1 MTAAIATAI
10 ATNGL
15 AIIKP
20 NKAFTGTIAIFATVP
35 IVSKAFITPNI
46 PLATLKAANALARTT
61 KVPFKTDVAVLLSL
75 IFFKKSA
82 IFFVVSDSL
91 SANTAMLFAALSTLV
106 AFFVVS
112 VFIPRNEFMTFPVI
126 ETMESNALFML
137 SQASKK
143 AEVAAFS

>member
-1 MTAAIATAI
+1 M

-20 NKAFTGTIAIFATVP
+20 NKAFTGTIADFATLP
-35 IVSKAFITPNI
+35 IVLKASITPNI
-46 PLATLKAANALARTT
+46 PVATLKAANALARTT
-61 KVPFKTDVAVLLSL
+61 KVPFKIDMAVLLSV

-82 IFFVVSDSL
+82 IFSVIFDSL
-91 SANTAMLFAALSTLV
+91 PANTAMLFATLSMFV

-112 VFIPRNEFMTFPVI
+112 VFIPRSEFMTFPI
-126 ETMESNALFML
+126 IKTMESNALFIL

-143 AEVAAFS
+143 AKVAAFS